1 MTPEIPSTV
10 YKSKP
15 AHERVSFAVGI
26 LWSVLFFL
34 EYTLGEKCFLWNVN
48 SRTPPYGHLVITATF
63 FGPAKRPYIFLW

>member
-15 AHERVSFAVGI
+15 AHERVSYAVGI

-34 EYTLGEKCFLWNVN
+34 EYALEEKCIFYETYVVE
-48 SRTPPYGHLVITATF
+48 PHLTASS
-63 FGPAKRPYIFLW
+63 L